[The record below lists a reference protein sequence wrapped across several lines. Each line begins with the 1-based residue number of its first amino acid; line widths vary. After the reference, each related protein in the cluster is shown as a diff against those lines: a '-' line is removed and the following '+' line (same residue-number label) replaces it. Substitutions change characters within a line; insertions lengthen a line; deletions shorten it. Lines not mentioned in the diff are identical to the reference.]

1 MMILSFENLSDLLV
15 DQVDFDSHSLHG
27 YYSLYHLSDVSFKIC
42 EAAYPSSAES
52 VFRSSVIGSLSHVMV
67 HASKMLPLVD
77 KTLL

>member
-52 VFRSSVIGSLSHVMV
+52 ELGYRQLIPCHGTRFKDVALGG
-67 HASKMLPLVD
+67 
-77 KTLL
+77 